1 MQSTDIIQPVPLIS
15 PIATEGLK
23 NSIPD
28 AATGTNNA
36 SIEEGFPGITMQ
48 APANGGLPPFGQDFN
63 GLFYM
68 VSSLNCFLQNGGY
81 ITFSQAVSDKIGGY
95 PNGAILDYIDSTGA
109 YSKVQSLIDN
119 NTNNFV
125 TTPSFI
131 DGVNWKQLEV
141 SLAAVNLTQV
151 GDPIITLSN
160 ILGENEIWL
169 EGAEVSKTTY
179 SALYAVYGDTYG
191 TAESEDNFVLPDF
204 RGRVLWGAGSDDNF
218 GYIEAGL
225 PNITGTI
232 QANCSSVTLDAKG
245 AFQNSRIEG
254 STRPASSSG
263 AGDWYINYSAANSN
277 PIYGNSTT
285 VQPPSVKVRVKTRF
299 A

>member
-1 MQSTDIIQPVPLIS
+1 MQSTDIIQPLPLIS
-15 PIATEGLK
+15 PIATDGLK

-36 SIEEGFPGITMQ
+36 SIEEGFPQITMQ

-63 GLFYM
+63 GLFYT

-95 PNGAILDYIDSTGA
+95 PSGAILDYIDSTGA

-125 TTPSFI
+125 ATPSFI

-141 SLAAVNLTQV
+141 SISAATFEI

-160 ILGENEIWL
+160 TLGENEIWL
-169 EGAEVSKTTY
+169 EGAEVSRETYAQLFEIYGTTY
-179 SALYAVYGDTYG
+179 GEGDGST
-191 TAESEDNFVLPDF
+191 TFNLPDF
-204 RGRVLWGAGSDDNF
+204 RNRAIWGSANF

-225 PNITGTI
+225 PNASG
-232 QANCSSVTLDAKG
+232 SVGGLLDANINIDGVFDNYTIYKQF
-245 AFQNSRIEG
+245 AMD
-254 STRPASSSG
+254 ASVGTFYKANFNLSS
-263 AGDWYINYSAANSN
+263 SN

-285 VQPPSVKVRVKTRF
+285 VQPPSVKVRVKTRY

>member
-1 MQSTDIIQPVPLIS
+1 MTYNKTIWVDQEVKKERTYELINNSDGTTTIQDPPNNILTFGTPVNAQNL
-15 PIATEGLK
+15 
-23 NSIPD
+23 
-28 AATGTNNA
+28 NN
-36 SIEEGFPGITMQ
+36 IENGIENHETR
-48 APANGGLPPFGQDFN
+48 
-63 GLFYM
+63 
-68 VSSLNCFLQNGGY
+68 
-81 ITFSQAVSDKIGGY
+81 ITFLESIG
-95 PNGAILDYIDSTGA
+95 N
-109 YSKVQSLIDN
+109 
-119 NTNNFV
+119 
-125 TTPSFI
+125 
-131 DGVNWKQLEV
+131 
-141 SLAAVNLTQV
+141 
-151 GDPIITLSN
+151 PIPTLSN

-169 EGAEVSKTTY
+169 EGAEVSRETY
-179 SALYAVYGDTYG
+179 AQLFEIYG
-191 TAESEDNFVLPDF
+191 TAYGEGDGETTFNLPDF
-204 RGRVLWGAGSDDNF
+204 RNRTLWGAEDF

-232 QANCSSVTLDAKG
+232 QANCSSVTLDAQG

>member
-1 MQSTDIIQPVPLIS
+1 MQSTDIIQPIPLIS

-36 SIEEGFPGITMQ
+36 SIEEGFPGITMR

-81 ITFSQAVSDKIGGY
+81 ITFNQAVSDKIGGY
-95 PNGAILDYIDSTGA
+95 PSGAILDYIDSTGS

-131 DGVNWKQLEV
+131 DGVNWKRLEV

-160 ILGENEIWL
+160 TLGENEIWL
-169 EGAEVSKTTY
+169 EGAEISRTTY
-179 SALYAVYGDTYG
+179 AALFEIYGTTYG
-191 TAESEDNFVLPDF
+191 EGDGSTTFNLPDF
-204 RGRVLWGAGSDDNF
+204 RNRTLWGAEDF

-225 PNITGTI
+225 PNITASWGNTY
-232 QANCSSVTLDAKG
+232 LR
-245 AFQNSRIEG
+245 QNGNIS
-254 STRPASSSG
+254 PSG
-263 AGDWYINYSAANSN
+263 AGTGWVSSSTTWSNDPAPSINNMGFNANNANS
-277 PIYGNSTT
+277 IYGASST
-285 VQPPSVKVRVKTRF
+285 VQPPSIKVRVKTRY

>member
-36 SIEEGFPGITMQ
+36 SIEEGFPGITMR

-63 GLFYM
+63 GLFYT

-95 PNGAILDYIDSTGA
+95 PSGAILDYIDSTGS

-141 SLAAVNLTQV
+141 SLAAVNLTQI

-160 ILGENEIWL
+160 TLGENEIWL
-169 EGAEVSKTTY
+169 EGAEVSRETYAALFEIYGTTY
-179 SALYAVYGDTYG
+179 GEGNGET
-191 TAESEDNFVLPDF
+191 TFNLPDF
-204 RGRVLWGAGSDDNF
+204 RNRTIWGADDF

-225 PNITGTI
+225 PNITGNFRTI
-232 QANCSSVTLDAKG
+232 AFINSGEDIFSGSFKINNRTGNKITFSSNGQLEDCSASIDA
-245 AFQNSRIEG
+245 
-254 STRPASSSG
+254 TRSSS
-263 AGDWYINYSAANSN
+263 
-277 PIYGNSTT
+277 IYGASTT
-285 VQPPSVKVRVKTRF
+285 VQPPSVKVRVKTRYV
-299 A
+299 